1 MTLFFCKLILLAAVL
16 GSTATW
22 ANSGEKKTLLLL
34 TGEVSSAHSQTVTAP
49 KSEGWQIQ
57 IQWLAEEGSIVQE
70 GDLIAVFDSG
80 GIQTQLEENE
90 ENLQTQKLELIKT
103 EMDLTQAVTEA
114 EGRLRLA
121 LISVKKARI
130 EANIPDGEISHYE
143 KGKFVIAFERALLEK
158 IKAEEGLK
166 LRGAERDTGIQ
177 KQKIEIIKLE
187 EKIAY
192 QKGQIDK
199 LSVKARVNGPV
210 SHVMHPWMQQKIAAG
225 TNVEPAWEVVRVQA
239 QSSYQVTSWVHEI
252 DAAKL
257 DLQEANLYL
266 ILDAYPKQRYKGKIL
281 SMTSQAEQRNQW
293 SDSAYYRLE
302 IAFDEAVQQ
311 QIFPGMS
318 VRIEQLK
325 GVIDVPQL

>member
-1 MTLFFCKLILLAAVL
+1 MARLFSKLIILAAL
-16 GSTATW
+16 GSVTTW
-22 ANSGEKKTLLLL
+22 ANEGVNKAPLLL
-34 TGEVSSAHSQTVTAP
+34 TGEVSSVQSQTVTAP

-57 IQWLAEEGSIVQE
+57 IQWLAEEGAIVQE

-80 GIQTQLEENE
+80 GIQSQLEENE
-90 ENLQTQKLELIKT
+90 ENLQTQQLELIKA
-103 EMDLTQAVTEA
+103 EMDLNQAVTEA
-114 EGRLRLA
+114 EGRLKLA
-121 LISVKKARI
+121 VISVNKARI

-143 KGKFVIAFERALLEK
+143 KGKFVIAFEKALLEK
-158 IKAEEGLK
+158 VKSEENLK
-166 LRGAERDTGIQ
+166 LKEAERDVGIQ
-177 KQKIEIIKLE
+177 KQQIEIIKLE

-192 QKGQIDK
+192 QKGQIEK
-199 LSVKARVNGPV
+199 LSVKALVSGPV
-210 SHVMHPWMQQKIAAG
+210 SHVMHPYMQQKIAAG

-257 DLQEANLYL
+257 DIQHSSLDL
-266 ILDAYPKQRYKGKIL
+266 ILDAYPNQTYKGRIL

-311 QIFPGMS
+311 KIFPGMS
-318 VRIEQLK
+318 VRIEQL
-325 GVIDVPQL
+325 

>member
-1 MTLFFCKLILLAAVL
+1 MARLLSKLIILAAAL
-16 GSTATW
+16 GSVTTW
-22 ANSGEKKTLLLL
+22 ANEGVNKVPLLL
-34 TGEVSSAHSQTVTAP
+34 TGEVSSVQSQTVTAP

-57 IQWLAEEGSIVQE
+57 IQWLAEEGAIVQE

-80 GIQTQLEENE
+80 GIQSQLEENE
-90 ENLQTQKLELIKT
+90 ENLQTQKLELIKA
-103 EMDLTQAVTEA
+103 EMDLNQAVTEA

-121 LISVKKARI
+121 IISVNKARI

-143 KGKFVIAFERALLEK
+143 KGKFVIAFEKALLEK
-158 IKAEEGLK
+158 IKAEENLK
-166 LRGAERDTGIQ
+166 LKEAERDVGIQ
-177 KQKIEIIKLE
+177 KQQIEIIKLE

-199 LSVKARVNGPV
+199 LSVKAQVSGPV

-257 DLQEANLYL
+257 NVQDSRLDL
-266 ILDAYPKQRYKGKIL
+266 ILDAYPNQTYKGKIL
-281 SMTSQAEQRNQW
+281 SMTSQAEQRSQW

-302 IAFDEAVQQ
+302 IAFDETVQQ
-311 QIFPGMS
+311 KIFPGMS
-318 VRIEQLK
+318 VRIEQL
-325 GVIDVPQL
+325 